1 MSIPAKATIG
11 AVSSPVKAS
20 GLFLNDSPSTR
31 VGIVVVVST
40 ATFPAAVGAGPAE
53 VVGGV
58 GATVVDVV
66 LVVVVLVV
74 VVLVVAVV
82 VVVSGANEVGGA
94 VVGGVVVG
102 GVVVGGVV
110 VGGVVVGAVVVG
122 GGDGTEKQAP
132 PALRFSLPP
141 AWLPP
146 VSLA

>member
-1 MSIPAKATIG
+1 M
-11 AVSSPVKAS
+11 KAS

-40 ATFPAAVGAGPAE
+40 ATFAGAVGAGLGE
-53 VVGGV
+53 VDDVV
-58 GATVVDVV
+58 GATVVD
-66 LVVVVLVV
+66 

-82 VVVSGANEVGGA
+82 VVVSGANDVGGA

-102 GVVVGGVV
+102 GVVVGDVVV
-110 VGGVVVGAVVVG
+110 VGGA
-122 GGDGTEKQAP
+122 GTEKQAP